1 MENKITENIARN
13 FELPLPDGATM
24 DQQLDAILPKV
35 KPWGEDLY
43 ETQYYVGTRWL
54 QIQDDD
60 SFHESILHIFFD
72 EGAGGEEEGGGNQRI
87 YLISIDG
94 NITKGIW
101 NILERS
107 NTLILEKVDADGNSF
122 TSELYDLAFLN
133 KDFFILKKHGNQIR
147 KGGKKYFVLAREGA
161 VRGLEWRDVMELLY
175 NQYRNNSAYIISL
188 IGLVLT
194 VLGILLYSFMFR

>member
-1 MENKITENIARN
+1 MENKLTENITRT

-43 ETQYYVGTRWL
+43 EQKYYLDTRWL
-54 QIQDDD
+54 EIRDDD
-60 SFHESILHIFFD
+60 EFHESVLHIFRD
-72 EGAGGEEEGGGNQRI
+72 EGE

-94 NITKGIW
+94 NITPGVWK
-101 NILERS
+101 ILSKS
-107 NTLILEKVDADGNSF
+107 NTFIIEKVVGEAVI

-133 KDFFILKKHGNQIR
+133 RDFFILRKHGDQKR

-175 NQYRNNSAYIISL
+175 NQYRNNSTFIVLLVAL
-188 IGLVLT
+188 ILV
-194 VLGILLYSFMFR
+194 VLGVFGYSFYTR